1 MTSAAISNH
10 ILVILD
16 ASSHILQHVL
26 IYTQT
31 SWKLNARQGEIEFF

>member
-16 ASSHILQHVL
+16 TSSHILQLVL

-31 SWKLNARQGEIEFF
+31 SWKLNARQGATEFF